1 MSNMNGNLGQRVICK
16 SMGEGT
22 TRFKRSL
29 SLLSVLDKMMFWK
42 RGTYTLCFCLQV
54 FAFLSFFM
62 ISRADA
68 YDTDVH
74 KFITRQA
81 VKFLIDRGIGG
92 EAFRNEISGKENILA
107 LGAEHEDA
115 AIFPDC
121 FPRSY
126 VDPSL
131 QVDLRYLRHF
141 YRPTDSRGFF
151 QAGRKG
157 ICRRL
162 FNILLQ
168 S

>member
-1 MSNMNGNLGQRVICK
+1 
-16 SMGEGT
+16 
-22 TRFKRSL
+22 
-29 SLLSVLDKMMFWK
+29 
-42 RGTYTLCFCLQV
+42 
-54 FAFLSFFM
+54 M

-141 YRPTDSRGFF
+141 YRPTDSRGYYFKPEERAFVEGYLIYYCNLDLNENSGF
-151 QAGRKG
+151 QENALLWGG
-157 ICRRL
+157 IS
-162 FNILLQ
+162 N
-168 S
+168 SANSYVGEMP